1 MHRTIL
7 SYPLSPFFVLFC
19 NVVGTSDAHDFQLLT
34 HVVDSVSSLAIENK
48 QVERLRRLCNAL
60 LALCR
65 PLVQNTF
72 YPAVAPEQQPITL
85 EEQHPDAVSNP
96 IVVDDNNAVGEGGA
110 SVGDQAW
117 GDGMMWQLFQA
128 QPTLEWFNSEI
139 LDPDM
144 WDLNLPG

>member
-1 MHRTIL
+1 M
-7 SYPLSPFFVLFC
+7 
-19 NVVGTSDAHDFQLLT
+19 
-34 HVVDSVSSLAIENK
+34 
-48 QVERLRRLCNAL
+48 
-60 LALCR
+60 
-65 PLVQNTF
+65 
-72 YPAVAPEQQPITL
+72 
-85 EEQHPDAVSNP
+85 
-96 IVVDDNNAVGEGGA
+96 DDNNAVGEGGA